1 MKIIDK
7 TPFVSETGEISLV
20 DRAKATMKFG
30 TSWFPEVEAQRQI
43 LPIFNQVLDKSYT
56 LLRNIT
62 PPGLGATIPF
72 ILVGPTGV
80 YVMYVSAQRGTFRAK
95 GEDWGTIANNA
106 FRPSTPNLLAVT
118 TRMARA
124 VQLYL
129 KRQGYESVTVESALL
144 CADPGMHVD
153 SQRPAVRV
161 VMRDALERFGVS
173 IAQSRAAL
181 SPELV
186 YAIAERLVNPKPAQ
200 TAQPAAGA
208 PAGTAASAEDLAAEA
223 EHVPAFA
230 LPESEAGSQS
240 ASDWLSRLDG
250 PPAQSAPPSAA
261 AQPPQGQPRPAA
273 PAPARARPPVQ
284 SRPAP
289 PRKPGMKPMQW
300 IILGVLA
307 LILFCALAG
316 FAYILYMNL

>member
-1 MKIIDK
+1 MKIVDK
-7 TPFVSETGEISLV
+7 TPFVSETGEISMV

-72 ILVGPTGV
+72 ILIGPTGV
-80 YVMYVSAQRGTFRAK
+80 YVMYVTHLRGTFRAK
-95 GEDWGTIANNA
+95 GDDWGTIANNA
-106 FRPSTPNLLAVT
+106 FRPSNPNLLAVT
-118 TRMARA
+118 ARMARA

-129 KRQGYESVTVESALL
+129 KRQGYETVMVESALL

-173 IAQSRAAL
+173 IAQARAAL
-181 SPELV
+181 PPDLV
-186 YAIAERLVNPKPAQ
+186 REIAERLLNPKPAQ
-200 TAQPAAGA
+200 AAQPAAVA
-208 PAGTAASAEDLAAEA
+208 PAGTAPAEDLAEEA

-230 LPESEAGSQS
+230 LPESEAGSG
-240 ASDWLSRLDG
+240 ASDWLKRLDEEA
-250 PPAQSAPPSAA
+250 PRPAAPQASV
-261 AQPPQGQPRPAA
+261 PPQGQPRPAA
-273 PAPARARPPVQ
+273 PVPARPRPTVQ
-284 SRPAP
+284 AGSAP
-289 PRKPGMKPMQW
+289 RRKPGMTPVQW
-300 IILGVLA
+300 IILGVMA

-316 FAYILYMNL
+316 FGYILYMNL

>member
-30 TSWFPEVEAQRQI
+30 AAWFPEVEAQRQV
-43 LPIFNQVLDKSYT
+43 LPILNQVLDKNYT

-80 YVMYVSAQRGTFRAK
+80 YVMYVSALRGTFRAK

-106 FRPSTPNLLAVT
+106 FRPANPNLLAVT
-118 TRMARA
+118 ARMARA

-173 IAQSRAAL
+173 IAQARAAL
-181 SPELV
+181 APEMV
-186 YAIAERLVNPKPAQ
+186 YTLAERLLNPKPAG
-200 TAQPAAGA
+200 APQPAAGV
-208 PAGTAASAEDLAAEA
+208 SAEAAPQAAEA
-223 EHVPAFA
+223 AGEDPYVPAFA
-230 LPESEAGSQS
+230 LPESEAGSS
-240 ASDWLSRLDG
+240 TPDWLSRLDET
-250 PPAQSAPPSAA
+250 PARPATPSPAPDAA
-261 AQPPQGQPRPAA
+261 ATPVAPARQQSRPAAVAQARPRPAA
-273 PAPARARPPVQ
+273 RRKTGMTPV
-284 SRPAP
+284 
-289 PRKPGMKPMQW
+289 QW

-307 LILFCALAG
+307 AILFCALAG
-316 FAYILYMNL
+316 FGYLLYMNL